1 MGPFQGQEAS
11 PCFPLP
17 SESGWPCTYHPG
29 LAAEIVDRVEGVDGR
44 QPSIL
49 EADDQ
54 AAVVFAQGHAVGV
67 LADKDEVRL
76 EGSAKRGT
84 NSSVTYLMGWRDNQ
98 DTKPKPAGDGTSVQN
113 GDRVGGWGWGRPDAN
128 TQQLQSKR
136 TENNSHF
143 ISF

>member
-1 MGPFQGQEAS
+1 MGPFQSQEAS

-29 LAAEIVDRVEGVDGR
+29 LAAKIVDRVEGVDGR

-54 AAVVFAQGHAVGV
+54 AAVVFTQGHAVGV

-84 NSSVTYLMGWRDNQ
+84 NSSVTYLMG
-98 DTKPKPAGDGTSVQN
+98 
-113 GDRVGGWGWGRPDAN
+113 
-128 TQQLQSKR
+128 
-136 TENNSHF
+136 
-143 ISF
+143 